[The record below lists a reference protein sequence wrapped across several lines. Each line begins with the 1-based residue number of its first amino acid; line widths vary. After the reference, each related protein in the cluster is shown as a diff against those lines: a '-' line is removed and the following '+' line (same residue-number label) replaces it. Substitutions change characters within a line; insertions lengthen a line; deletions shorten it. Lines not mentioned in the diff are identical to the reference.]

1 MALTY
6 ALTQWFA
13 FLFLTA
19 VILLRKFYL
28 KSTTRTSRKKDLR
41 NVLEHNSAGYSTLHS
56 SYITDDS
63 SVVGSDSTE
72 RCTTDSEYDDETVGS
87 TESPRSVDAGD
98 WIESSWGSVDVE
110 KDMKQQKSV
119 SNKGFETGMYEEEC
133 ESDPEDNW

>member
-19 VILLRKFYL
+19 VILLRKFYI
-28 KSTTRTSRKKDLR
+28 KSTKRTSRKTETR
-41 NVLEHNSAGYSTLHS
+41 NSLEHNSAGYSTLHS
-56 SYITDDS
+56 SFIQDDS
-63 SVVGSDSTE
+63 SVIGSDSTE

-98 WIESSWGSVDVE
+98 WIESSWGSDDFE
-110 KDMKQQKSV
+110 KDLKQQKSIL
-119 SNKGFETGMYEEEC
+119 KKRFETSIFEEEC